1 MQRMVK
7 ITYKMRHMLVI
18 LSIMVLQSILCFQ
31 QNFALNIINLTIGC
45 IVFFA
50 INRAFARA
58 LVRKGIAYF
67 NKKRAAGAVPAPAQE
82 PEKSGSAAG
91 EKNDETASPER
102 DDSSDKEEAEE
113 KSSRPVLCADRTS
126 CCGCS
131 ACCNVCPAGAIRME
145 PDEEGFL
152 YPSVDRERCIG
163 CLLCEK
169 VCAFKADTEADTYLS
184 GGTEALEAEQKGFPG
199 VCAAKRS
206 DDGERIRSQSGG
218 AFAALSEYMLEQG
231 GVVYGCAFDENFRAV
246 HIRAEGAQE
255 RDRLRYSKYVQ
266 SDMGDIPAEVEK
278 DLRDGKKVLFSGTS
292 CQAAG
297 LKRYLQQKGNPHTEN
312 LCCVDIVCHG
322 VPSPLVWSDYLNWES
337 RKAGSEPEE
346 VLCRNKKR
354 YGWKSHVVSIRF
366 KNGKRVNSLVFPRL
380 FYGHRIMRPSC
391 YKCPYKSIHHPGDI
405 TIADFWADEQAV
417 PGFRDD
423 KGVSLILTNNERGA
437 RYLKE
442 CEQYLVLRDA
452 ALEECMQKPLQGPYD
467 PPADRAEFWKR
478 YFEGDF
484 KKIAVLYT
492 DYRWKHRLKWWIKER
507 ILDLK
512 GRY

>member
-1 MQRMVK
+1 M
-7 ITYKMRHMLVI
+7 MRQPH
-18 LSIMVLQSILCFQ
+18 
-31 QNFALNIINLTIGC
+31 
-45 IVFFA
+45 
-50 INRAFARA
+50 R
-58 LVRKGIAYF
+58 
-67 NKKRAAGAVPAPAQE
+67 
-82 PEKSGSAAG
+82 
-91 EKNDETASPER
+91 
-102 DDSSDKEEAEE
+102 
-113 KSSRPVLCADRTS
+113 VLCADRTS